1 MFLTIVLE
9 EGNGRPLMCQHT
21 VTCQLR
27 FRVHTVSSRL
37 RKDYTKYYC
46 EDDEEI
52 YEGNRDP

>member
-1 MFLTIVLE
+1 VLE